1 MLIQPRPPL
10 TIPVLFSPLV
20 VAVVLVGLCALLKE
34 PTRQKFSAIFL
45 AGAGAAYLSG
55 GFWYMGVR
63 ILRGDHP
70 ARLSRV
76 GELPRDRARV
86 GSAHLL
92 GRRAPPLRQPN
103 YPLRAPLVRRR

>member
-45 AGAGAAYLSG
+45 AERVPPTSAAALVYGSS
-55 GFWYMGVR
+55 
-63 ILRGDHP
+63 HS
-70 ARLSRV
+70 AR
-76 GELPRDRARV
+76 
-86 GSAHLL
+86 
-92 GRRAPPLRQPN
+92 
-103 YPLRAPLVRRR
+103 